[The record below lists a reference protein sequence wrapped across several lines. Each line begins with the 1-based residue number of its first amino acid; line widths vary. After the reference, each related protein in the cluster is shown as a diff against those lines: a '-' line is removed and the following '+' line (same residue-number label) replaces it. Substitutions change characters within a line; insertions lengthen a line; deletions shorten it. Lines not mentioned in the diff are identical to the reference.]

1 MDPVAI
7 VNAAILALNS
17 ILKIIGTIHVQG
29 GMTAD
34 QIIAQAQTQTDANSA
49 AVTAIKQHL
58 GVS

>member
-1 MDPVAI
+1 MDPVAV

-17 ILKIIGTIHVQG
+17 ILKIIGSIHASG

-49 AVTAIKQHL
+49 AIAAIKAHL